1 MLDICWRAE
10 IELCTKG
17 IVMMID
23 DCHELHGVYLVAV
36 CFVCRLLGVDKLVH
50 VVVVVVGGGGSSG
63 VVVRVVVVR
72 VVVVV
77 VGGGRVV
84 VVYDVLYE
92 CCQIVMQT

>member
-10 IELCTKG
+10 IELCTKW

-50 VVVVVVGGGGSSG
+50 VVVVVVGGGGGSSG
-63 VVVRVVVVR
+63 VVVVVVVR